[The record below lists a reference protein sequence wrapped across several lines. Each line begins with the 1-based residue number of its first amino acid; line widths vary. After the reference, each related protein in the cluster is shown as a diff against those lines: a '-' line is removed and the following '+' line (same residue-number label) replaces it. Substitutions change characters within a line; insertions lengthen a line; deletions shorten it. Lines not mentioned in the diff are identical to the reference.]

1 MNDFIEVYDGALS
14 DDYCDALIQKYENSA
29 EDRIEKSAKKYGVGD
44 LGAQIKDSYDLGM
57 HAYPEWQDD
66 FKQVREIT
74 TQHLAKYVKKYSHF
88 IHALLGR
95 KMTDNVTGVEI
106 TLTDEL
112 IATMPDE
119 VVATLIHMHHQH
131 AEMNVQK
138 YLKGKG
144 GFHKWHSEIAANDP
158 RGNNLHR
165 TLFTIFYLN
174 DIEEGGETDFFY
186 FDRSV
191 QPKKGRMVIS
201 PAGFTHTHKGN
212 IPVSDDKYI
221 LASWVSFIP
230 FQQMQ
235 QQQRNR
241 G

>member
-1 MNDFIEVYDGALS
+1 
-14 DDYCDALIQKYENSA
+14 
-29 EDRIEKSAKKYGVGD
+29 
-44 LGAQIKDSYDLGM
+44 M
-57 HAYPEWQDD
+57 HAFPEWQDE
-66 FKQVREIT
+66 FQKVRDIT
-74 TQHLAKYVKKYSHF
+74 TQHLVQYVRKYSHF
-88 IHALLGR
+88 LHAFLGR
-95 KMTDNVTGVEI
+95 KMMDNVIGKEI
-106 TLTDEL
+106 ELTDEL
-112 IATMPDE
+112 ISTLPKE
-119 VVATLIHMHHQH
+119 VVSSLIHMHHQH

-138 YLKGKG
+138 YIQGVG

-191 QPKKGRMVIS
+191 QPKKGRLVIS

-212 IPVSDDKYI
+212 VPISDDKYI
-221 LASWVSFIP
+221 IASWFRFKS
-230 FQQMQ
+230 FQQLQ
-235 QQQRNR
+235 QQKP